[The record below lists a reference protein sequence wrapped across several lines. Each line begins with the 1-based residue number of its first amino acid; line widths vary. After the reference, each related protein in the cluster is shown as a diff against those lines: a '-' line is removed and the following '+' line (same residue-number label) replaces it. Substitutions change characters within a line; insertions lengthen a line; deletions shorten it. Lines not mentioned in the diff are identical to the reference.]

1 MFDLIIASIKNLRR
15 KKFRSFLTILAIC
28 ISVAS
33 FVLIS
38 TIGDVGKSA
47 IETELSSLGIDGVS
61 ILPED
66 KETTLLSEEQLQEI
80 KEFDG
85 VSSAVPIVMQYTD
98 VKVGAQESQSLIWG
112 IDAGAK
118 QVIALTPIYGRLINQ
133 YDIATSA
140 NVCVVDESMALEA
153 YRRSN
158 IVGKNI
164 LLNIGGSWE
173 SFEVV
178 GVVSSGG
185 NILQNIVGNYI
196 PSFLYVP
203 YSSLGLLSGQ
213 SNFDRIA
220 IKVQENYDV
229 DSVGR
234 EIVATLNQQEGA
246 IGAYKSENISQQ
258 KDQLTEVLSIV
269 TTVLSVIAG
278 ISLVVAGLGIMTVM
292 MSSVTERTRE
302 IGIKKAIGASR
313 RNIMV
318 EFLIETLTIS
328 FLGSAIG
335 TAIGLGVAIVGCSM
349 VDVEIIINPQL
360 ILTCVVFS
368 VGTGVLFGVYPAQ
381 KAASLKPV
389 DALRNE

>member
-328 FLGSAIG
+328 FLEIG
-335 TAIGLGVAIVGCSM
+335 RAHV
-349 VDVEIIINPQL
+349 
-360 ILTCVVFS
+360 
-368 VGTGVLFGVYPAQ
+368 
-381 KAASLKPV
+381 
-389 DALRNE
+389 